1 LAERLI
7 EALRSRKIKAVR
19 EAIKAD
25 PKAARGARPV
35 VEAGRLAFR
44 AALELLHRNG
54 ADLNAIWRGYRALH
68 SLLQE
73 DAHKAAE
80 KPDAARLECL
90 DWLLAHGAD
99 PEQLGAWPPA
109 RAIIV
114 AAFVGEPEYVG
125 RLRKAGAKVDAFVA
139 AALGDRKMV
148 EKALRGRSGFA
159 LERDSNGMTALQYAC
174 GSRMAGD
181 RVDIARMLIENGA
194 EVRAKVKSWN
204 HDVDAVYF
212 AASAKNKPLFELLLQ
227 HGVDATDALT
237 PAIWN
242 GDDELAELSMKHGAD
257 PDGAVAES
265 QPLLNNLI
273 RWGQFRQAFW
283 LLARGASP
291 NLPDSRGWTA
301 MHQAASRGNERM
313 MRALIDAG
321 GDLSVRNK
329 EGLMPA
335 DVAKTGFIASRSSRR

>member
-1 LAERLI
+1 VAERLI
-7 EALRSRKIKAVR
+7 EALRSRNIKAVR
-19 EAIKAD
+19 EAIRAD
-25 PKAARGARPV
+25 PKAVCGARPV

-73 DAHKAAE
+73 DAHKAAG
-80 KPDAARLECL
+80 KPDAERLECL
-90 DWLLAHGAD
+90 DWLLAHSAD

-109 RAIIV
+109 RAFIV
-114 AAFVGEPEYVG
+114 AAFVGAPEYVE

-139 AALGDRKMV
+139 AALGDRNMV
-148 EKALRGRSGFA
+148 EKVLHARPGFA
-159 LERDSNGMTALQYAC
+159 LERDTNRMTALQYAC

-181 RVDIARMLIENGA
+181 RFSIARMLIENGA
-194 EVRAKVKSWN
+194 EVGAKVKSWN

-242 GDDELAELSMKHGAD
+242 GNDELAELAMSHGAD
-257 PDGAVAES
+257 PSRAVAES
-265 QPLLNNLI
+265 QPLLNNLV
-273 RWGQFRQAFW
+273 RWGQFRKAFW
-283 LLARGASP
+283 LLTRGASP
-291 NLPDSRGWTA
+291 NLPDSRG
-301 MHQAASRGNERM
+301 
-313 MRALIDAG
+313 
-321 GDLSVRNK
+321 
-329 EGLMPA
+329 
-335 DVAKTGFIASRSSRR
+335 